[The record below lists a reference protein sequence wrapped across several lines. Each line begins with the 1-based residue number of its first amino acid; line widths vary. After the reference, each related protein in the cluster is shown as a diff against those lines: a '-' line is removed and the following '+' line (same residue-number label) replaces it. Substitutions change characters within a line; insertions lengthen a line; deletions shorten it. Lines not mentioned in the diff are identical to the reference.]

1 MLTIE
6 AADYSSIRDIQ
17 PRVLEKEMSNHLSNF
32 APIFEMSRRLGW
44 TSARATRSN
53 RNQTD
58 ATSSTDSKLQP
69 KLLSWNTV
77 VTFKN
82 VEREKEVAA
91 AAVAAAEE
99 EEEEEEEE
107 ENVISKIEEERK
119 RRRKELSW
127 SQR

>member
-1 MLTIE
+1 
-6 AADYSSIRDIQ
+6 
-17 PRVLEKEMSNHLSNF
+17 
-32 APIFEMSRRLGW
+32 MSRRLGW

-91 AAVAAAEE
+91 AAAAAA